1 MSSQKKGKC
10 ALVLAGGGMT
20 GATYEIGALTA
31 LNQLFLPDFSTS
43 SFDIYVGT
51 SAGSIIATLMANRI
65 RPIEIFQAIAK
76 NQPSLF
82 NWRREDIY
90 RLDKRELFS
99 NLREIFRNVLRI
111 IRSYKLKHW
120 DLSLT
125 EIIHIFQEQ
134 LPAGFYSLDPMQS
147 YLCRAFHEA
156 SIEDDFSRIDSEL
169 YIVAYDLDTMERTV
183 FGSTNYNH
191 LHICSA
197 IAASCAYPLFFRPFQ
212 IGDHHYI
219 DGAVGRVDHIDI
231 AINHGATL
239 IIMIN
244 PRVPI
249 DNEQEDAC
257 LPSLSLNQCS
267 SISELGATFAWE
279 QAQRIENKEKMDMAL
294 EIIRLKHPDAD
305 IIVFEPSKKEALN
318 FFHGPMSHQAKA
330 YIMMGAYHQTILQLL
345 EFFEDYQKIFS
356 QHGIEIRKDDLK
368 TDLIASWT

>member
-1 MSSQKKGKC
+1 MPSSKTGKS

-20 GATYEIGALTA
+20 AAAYEIGALTA
-31 LNQLFLPDFSTS
+31 LNRLFLPGFSANDF
-43 SFDIYVGT
+43 DMYVGT
-51 SAGSIIATLMANRI
+51 SAGSIIATLMAYRI
-65 RPIEIFQAIAK
+65 RPPALFQAIAN
-76 NQPSLF
+76 NQTSLF

-90 RLDKRELFS
+90 RLDKRELLS

-111 IRSYKLKHW
+111 IHRYRLNRW
-120 DLSLT
+120 DLTLT

-134 LPAGFYSLDPMQS
+134 LPAGFFSLDPMQA
-147 YLCRAFHEA
+147 YLCRTFRE
-156 SIEDDFSRIDSEL
+156 SGIQDDFSKTDSKL

-183 FGSTNYNH
+183 FGSTDYNH
-191 LHICSA
+191 LHICRA

-212 IGDHHYI
+212 IGDRHYV
-219 DGAVGRVDHIDI
+219 DGSIGRVDHIDV

-239 IIMIN
+239 VIMIN

-267 SISELGATFAWE
+267 SIVELGASFAWE

-305 IIVFEPSKKEALN
+305 IVVFEPDKKEALH
-318 FFHGPMSHQAKA
+318 FFQGPMSHEARA
-330 YIMMGAYHQTILQLL
+330 YIMMSAYHQTILQLIKH
-345 EFFEDYQKIFS
+345 FEAYQKMFS
-356 QHGIEIRKDDLK
+356 RHGIEIRKDDLK
-368 TDLIASWT
+368 TDLIAG

>member
-1 MSSQKKGKC
+1 MPSQKKGKH

-20 GATYEIGALTA
+20 GAAYEIGALTA
-31 LNQLFLPDFSTS
+31 LNRLFHSDFSANN
-43 SFDIYVGT
+43 FDIFVGT

-65 RPIEIFQAIAK
+65 QPLGIFQAIAE
-76 NQPSLF
+76 NRSSLF

-90 RLDKRELFS
+90 RLDKRELLS

-111 IRSYKLKHW
+111 FRRYRLNQW

-147 YLCRAFHEA
+147 YLCRTFRESGIH
-156 SIEDDFSRIDSEL
+156 DDFSRIDAEL
-169 YIVAYDLDTMERTV
+169 YVIAYDLDTMERTI
-183 FGSTNYNH
+183 FGSTNYDH
-191 LHICSA
+191 LHICRA

-212 IGDHHYI
+212 IGDRHYV
-219 DGAVGRVDHIDI
+219 DGAVGRVDHIDV

-239 IIMIN
+239 VIMIN
-244 PRVPI
+244 PR
-249 DNEQEDAC
+249 A
-257 LPSLSLNQCS
+257 LNQCS
-267 SISELGATFAWE
+267 SIVELGATFAWE

-305 IIVFEPSKKEALN
+305 IIVFEPDKKEALH
-318 FFHGPMSHQAKA
+318 FFQGPMSHEARA
-330 YIMMGAYHQTILQLL
+330 YIMMSAYHQTILQLIKH
-345 EFFEDYQKIFS
+345 FETYQKIFS

-368 TDLIASWT
+368 TDLIAS

>member
-1 MSSQKKGKC
+1 MPSSKKGKS

-20 GATYEIGALTA
+20 GAAYEVGALTA
-31 LNQLFLPDFSTS
+31 LNRLFLPGFCVNDF
-43 SFDIYVGT
+43 DMYVGT
-51 SAGSIIATLMANRI
+51 SAGSIISTLMANRI
-65 RPIEIFQAIAK
+65 RPLGIFQAIAE
-76 NQPSLF
+76 NRSSFF

-90 RLDKRELFS
+90 QLDKRELFS
-99 NLREIFRNVLRI
+99 NLREIFRNVFRI
-111 IRSYKLKHW
+111 FRRYRLKQW

-147 YLCRAFHEA
+147 YLCRTFHE
-156 SIEDDFSRIDSEL
+156 SGIHDGFSKIDSEL
-169 YIVAYDLDTMERTV
+169 YIIAYNLDTMERTI

-191 LHICSA
+191 LHVCRA

-212 IGDHHYI
+212 IGDRHYV
-219 DGAVGRVDHIDI
+219 DGAIGRVDHIDV
-231 AINHGATL
+231 AINQGATL

-267 SISELGATFAWE
+267 SIVELGATFAWE
-279 QAQRIENKEKMDMAL
+279 QAQRIENKEKMEMAL
-294 EIIRLKHPDAD
+294 EIISLKHPEAD
-305 IIVFEPSKKEALN
+305 IIVFEPDKKEALH
-318 FFHGPMSHQAKA
+318 FFQGPMSHEARV
-330 YIMMGAYHQTILQLL
+330 YIMRSAYHQTVLQLV
-345 EFFEDYQKIFS
+345 EHFEDYQNIFS

-368 TDLIASWT
+368 TDLIAS